1 MTTIGNTDI
10 PFYHQKDRG
19 TNVMTEEEN
28 EIEQGKE
35 EEQGVEEE

>member
-1 MTTIGNTDI
+1 MITISNTDI
-10 PFYHQKDRG
+10 PFYHWKDRG
-19 TNVMTEEEN
+19 TNVIAEEEN